1 MPEEEDRPASPAAI
15 KLLMESGTP
24 QVGPARFDGVRASV
38 FGALFPVRRDRYD
51 VVAPKTRAPDP
62 EHGIR

>member
-1 MPEEEDRPASPAAI
+1 MPEEEDQTASPAAI

-38 FGALFPVRRDRYD
+38 FGALGAARQAGFR
-51 VVAPKTRAPDP
+51 VVAPKTRTPDP